1 MSHTETIASEFD
13 LDILK
18 KLVADSITS
27 SLPPVGFDPM
37 TAPQT
42 ELLKLGFPSRPHPEF
57 QPAEYAVWQ
66 DIFAPPLEFRAF
78 AFDIL
83 PDFTAQSGIL
93 RAAARDGNPVPTGR
107 VPTSR
112 RATATVVPDDL
123 GQVARSHAHSCP
135 PAAWPPTSTA
145 AQHGSASMGS
155 AGTTGRRCRRS
166 HGTAYRRGHGR
177 PAVLGLVA
185 WWVRNDLGQA
195 YPITIHGL
203 PGSCRRPD
211 QVLHEGGEESQ
222 QGVFLIRNV
231 TTNQF
236 RHFAHGAPPTSWH
249 RPFKVPGATAEWVIG
264 TAGRC
269 ARSHTRP
276 LADYGTVKFRKCG
289 ASAINPDTLAKVE
302 RSLSAARLIDMY
314 VVEQNPER
322 TVTISIAKQSMKR
335 SSVRV
340 INEPI

>member
-1 MSHTETIASEFD
+1 MDMSHTETIASEFD

-66 DIFAPPLEFRAF
+66 DMFAPPLEFTAF

-83 PDFTAQSGIL
+83 PDFTAQSRGFFGQLPRRQSSSNWSGAYITP
-93 RAAARDGNPVPTGR
+93 RDGTVFRTIWGRWR
-107 VPTSR
+107 VPTPQLPPGGVAADKYRSSTWIGFDGQR
-112 RATATVVPDDL
+112 RYY
-123 GQVARSHAHSCP
+123 RSTLP
-135 PAAWPPTSTA
+135 QIGT
-145 AQHGSASMGS
+145 AQHINEATGAPQFSAWWQ
-155 AGTTGRRCRRS
+155 
-166 HGTAYRRGHGR
+166 
-177 PAVLGLVA
+177 

-195 YPITIHGL
+195 YPITITGFPVHAGDL
-203 PGSCRRPD
+203 IKCYMKVAKNRSK
-211 QVLHEGGEESQ
+211 VS
-222 QGVFLIRNV
+222 FLIRNV

-249 RPFKVPGATAEWVIG
+249 RPFMVPGATAEWVMERPADAPDP
-264 TAGRC
+264 TP
-269 ARSHTRP
+269 RP

-322 TVTISIAKQSMKR
+322 TVTISIAK
-335 SSVRV
+335 
-340 INEPI
+340 PIDETEFRTRYQ